1 MNTIDSNELIDLF
14 RALYTQ
20 QQNAKEIMND
30 INDNIKQYSKDNDIN
45 MKSLKAAYKLF
56 CKYAEGK
63 QDADESDDYS
73 ELSSI
78 VDNYFNL

>member
-1 MNTIDSNELIDLF
+1 MQINENELIEIF
-14 RALYTQ
+14 SSCWEEE
-20 QQNAKEIMND
+20 KEISEIRESVKNILND
-30 INDNIKQYSKDNDIN
+30 FSKAHNINP
-45 MKSLKAAYKLF
+45 KSLKAAYKLF

-73 ELSSI
+73 ELSNI